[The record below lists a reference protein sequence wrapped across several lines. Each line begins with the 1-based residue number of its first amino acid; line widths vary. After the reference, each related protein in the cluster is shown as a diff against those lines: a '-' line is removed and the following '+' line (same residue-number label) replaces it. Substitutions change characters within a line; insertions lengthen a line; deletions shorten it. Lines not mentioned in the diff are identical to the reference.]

1 MNTRL
6 HYFRLR
12 TLPFRL
18 LAAGM
23 TAMIFLG
30 PVMAAER
37 APAPGADLQS
47 AYEES
52 AHDARLS
59 DDLDPAYEL
68 LGIAE
73 TAHMQN
79 FPQIAAKAA
88 TAFADL
94 VKRATIKALK
104 TGGTMA
110 EDTLDQF
117 VDLRFVAR
125 SANLPLPQAALDEAM
140 TSLFPTVS
148 TALQRK
154 IDDAGT
160 WDDKLKYA
168 TDLGDLQ
175 ASATQILKDDV
186 ARELGE
192 AFDRKTAVLE
202 TQAAQETD
210 EAARTLMQ
218 EGLARA
224 RKSRED
230 RVADATANNINVV
243 AALLQNQTDKSFE
256 GGGRQ
261 RGDMIEIPEDLA
273 AGVGSCIETGFTGKS
288 DPAVMRDLELNCI
301 NSGRVPAQG
310 RCPTANLSFLC
321 YGATPSAE
329 KMTYVYRGTPDELYF
344 QHKCSPENVVRGD
357 QVPPTGAAFRRS
369 NVALAFTC
377 APSGA
382 E

>member
-1 MNTRL
+1 MNTRPQN
-6 HYFRLR
+6 FRLGNI
-12 TLPFRL
+12 PFRL

-23 TAMIFLG
+23 TAMIFFG
-30 PVMAAER
+30 PVLAADN
-37 APAPGADLQS
+37 AAAPGADLQS
-47 AYEES
+47 AYEDA

-79 FPQIAAKAA
+79 FPQVAAKAA

-104 TGGTMA
+104 TGGSVL

-125 SANLPLPQAALDEAM
+125 SANLPLPQAALDDAM

-148 TALQRK
+148 AALQRK
-154 IDDAGT
+154 IDDAGP

-175 ASATQILKDDV
+175 ASATQILKEDIAGDI
-186 ARELGE
+186 GE
-192 AFDRKTAVLE
+192 AFDRKTAQLE
-202 TQAAQETD
+202 TLAAEESD
-210 EAARTLMQ
+210 EAERIRMQ
-218 EGLARA
+218 EGLAKA
-224 RKSRED
+224 RKSRVD
-230 RVADATANNINVV
+230 RIVDANVNNMNVV
-243 AALLQNQTDKSFE
+243 AALLQSEMDKSFD
-256 GGGRQ
+256 GGARQ
-261 RGDMIEIPEDLA
+261 RGEVEVPEDMQ
-273 AGVGSCIETGFTGKS
+273 AGVGSCIETGLTGKQ
-288 DPAVMRDLELNCI
+288 DPIVMRGLQLDCI
-301 NSGRVPAQG
+301 NSGRLPTQG
-310 RCPTANLSFLC
+310 RCPTENLSFLC
-321 YGATPSAE
+321 YGATPSME

-344 QHKCSPENVVRGD
+344 QHKCSAANVLKAD
-357 QVPPTGAAFRRS
+357 QVPPSGASFRTA
-369 NVALAFTC
+369 NAALAFTC
-377 APSGA
+377 APPAA